1 MYNSELL
8 NSTKNALLGSYSD
21 EYLDLD
27 DDNEATMENWGD
39 ITDDE
44 DEYEDS
50 VDGVGLF
57 DEDDMREIEIEASTI
72 EDPDE
77 YIDDALREFSDES
90 MALVGEM
97 YIDELVAEDAI
108 LLCESYED
116 LEAIEEAFKDTVKEK
131 AGKAKK
137 QIMDLA
143 KKFKAWIMNLLNVI
157 VNLFRSG
164 EGLVNKYQTKIK
176 DEYNKRGDK
185 IKVKTY
191 KYHHNQGALQELCE
205 SIKKTASGLSQ
216 SRSEGNS
223 FTKSEMRSAYGNNTG
238 QKETGAS
245 GGSSKDIKRKA
256 IAIIREGNEK
266 KEMTVHDIDINDI
279 IDLAG
284 NKKKYIKDIKD
295 VDKKMQDWFKG
306 EIKKIK
312 DVQPSSSDKEGK
324 KKEKETAKDRIAV
337 VKMGAG
343 LVKSAVSAYIG
354 QLKAANRAYTA
365 IVRKLL
371 NQSTAGGKT
380 ETKLMKKIRNK

>member
-1 MYNSELL
+1 MNINELL
-8 NSTKNALLGSYSD
+8 NSRKNALLGSYSD

-77 YIDDALREFSDES
+77 YIDNALREFSDES

-116 LEAIEEAFKDTVKEK
+116 LETIEEAFKDTVKEK

-137 QIMDLA
+137 QIMELA

-164 EGLVNKYQTKIK
+164 EGLVNKYSGKIR
-176 DEYNKRGDK
+176 DEWNKRGDK

-191 KYHHNQGALQELCE
+191 KYHHNKGALKELCE
-205 SIKKTASGLSQ
+205 SIKNTAAGLS
-216 SRSEGNS
+216 STRAEGNT
-223 FTKSEMRSAYGNNTG
+223 FTKSDMRTKYGENTG
-238 QKETGAS
+238 QKETGAA

-266 KEMTVHDIDINDI
+266 KEMTVHDISIEDIL
-279 IDLAG
+279 DLAG
-284 NKKKYIKDIKD
+284 KKKDYIKEIKD
-295 VDKKMQDWFKG
+295 VDKTMQDWFKE

-324 KKEKETAKDRIAV
+324 KKEKETAKDRISA
-337 VKMGAG
+337 VKMGAS
-343 LVKSAVSAYIG
+343 LAKAATSAYIG

-371 NQSTAGGKT
+371 NQSTVGGKT

>member
-1 MYNSELL
+1 MNINELL
-8 NSTKNALLGSYSD
+8 NSRKNALLGSYSD

-27 DDNEATMENWGD
+27 YEGTMENWGD
-39 ITDDE
+39 ITGD

-50 VDGVGLF
+50 VDGIGLF

-77 YIDDALREFSDES
+77 YIDDALREFRDES

-116 LEAIEEAFKDTVKEK
+116 LEAIEESFKDTVKEK

-137 QIMDLA
+137 QIMELA

-164 EGLVNKYQTKIK
+164 EGLVNKYSGKIR
-176 DEYNKRGDK
+176 DEWNKRGDK

-191 KYHHNQGALQELCE
+191 KYHHNQGALQELCD
-205 SIKKTASGLSQ
+205 SIKNTAEGLS
-216 SRSEGNS
+216 STRAEGNTL
-223 FTKSEMRSAYGNNTG
+223 TKYDMRTKYGENTG
-238 QKETGAS
+238 NKETGAS

-266 KEMTVHDIDINDI
+266 KEMTVKDISIDDIL
-279 IDLAG
+279 DLAG

-324 KKEKETAKDRIAV
+324 KKEKETAKDRISA
-337 VKMGAG
+337 VKMGAS
-343 LVKSAVSAYIG
+343 LVKAAVSAYIG

-380 ETKLMKKIRNK
+380 ETKLMKKIRER

>member
-1 MYNSELL
+1 MNINELL
-8 NSTKNALLGSYSD
+8 NSRKNALLGSYSD

-27 DDNEATMENWGD
+27 YEGTMENWGD

-77 YIDDALREFSDES
+77 YIDNALREFSDES

-116 LEAIEEAFKDTVKEK
+116 LETIEEAFKDTVKEK

-137 QIMDLA
+137 QIMELA

-164 EGLVNKYQTKIK
+164 ERLVNKYQGKIK
-176 DEYNKRGDK
+176 DEWNKRGDK

-191 KYHHNQGALQELCE
+191 KYHHSKGELENLCN
-205 SIKKTASGLSQ
+205 SIKDTAEGLSK

-223 FTKSEMRSAYGNNTG
+223 FTKSDMRTKYGENTG
-238 QKETGAS
+238 NKETGAS

-266 KEMTVHDIDINDI
+266 TEMTVKDIPIDDILE
-279 IDLAG
+279 LAG
-284 NKKKYIKDIKD
+284 KKKDFIKEIKD
-295 VDKKMQDWFKG
+295 VDKNMQKWFK
-306 EIKKIK
+306 EAITTIK
-312 DVQPSSSDKEGK
+312 DTQPSSSDKEGK
-324 KKEKETAKDRIAV
+324 KKEKETAKDRISAI
-337 VKMGAG
+337 KMGAS
-343 LVKSAVSAYIG
+343 LVKAATSAYIG